1 MRYYPPVEIATDR
14 YACEDVTIPNGEK
27 VLAVIASANRDTWQF
42 ENPDTLDLTR
52 ENNKHLSFGQGIH
65 YCVGAPLARLEGQ
78 IALNTLLAYMPNLGL
93 AVSAESL
100 RWRSRLTFRGLEAL
114 PVTF

>member
-1 MRYYPPVEIATDR
+1 MATDR
-14 YACEDVTIPNGEK
+14 YTREDVTIEGVIIPKGEK
-27 VLAVIASANRDTWQF
+27 VLDLIASTNRDAAQF
-42 ENPDTLDLTR
+42 ENHDTLDLTR

-78 IALNTLLAYMPNLGL
+78 IALNTLLAYMPNL
-93 AVSAESL
+93 
-100 RWRSRLTFRGLEAL
+100 